1 MSIPLNSII
10 NAIKEAR
17 KISKKRR
24 FEQSFELIVAY
35 EGLNLKDPANRI
47 NEVLTLPNPIKGK
60 EAKICVFAEG
70 DLALKAKEANA
81 DLVLGKAEI
90 QKCQADKK
98 YAKKLAKTYDFFLAQ
113 ADLMPMIGRA
123 LGPYLGPR
131 GKMPT
136 PITLSTDLPSLLSRY
151 RHSIRIRIRNNPVV
165 QCRVGVES
173 MEDEKIAENIK
184 AVLDFLKERIKHPAR
199 VSAAYVKLTM
209 GPPVKLPIGRGG

>member
-1 MSIPLNSII
+1 MSVSLNSIVE
-10 NAIKEAR
+10 AIKEAR
-17 KISKKRR
+17 KKAKKRN

-47 NEVLTLPNPIKGK
+47 NEVIALPNPVKGK

-70 DLALKAKEANA
+70 DLALKAKEAKA
-81 DLVLGKAEI
+81 DLVLGKADI

-98 YAKKLAKTYDFFLAQ
+98 YAKTLAKTYDFFFAQ
-113 ADLMPMIGRA
+113 ADLMPIIGRT

-136 PITLSTDLPSLLSRY
+136 PITLGVDLAGLLNRY
-151 RHSIRIRIRNNPVV
+151 RNSIRIRIRNNPVV

-184 AVLDFLKERIKHPAR
+184 AVLDFLRERIRHPAR
-199 VSAAYVKLTM
+199 ISSAYVKLTM
-209 GPPVKLPIGRGG
+209 GPPVKLAIGRGG